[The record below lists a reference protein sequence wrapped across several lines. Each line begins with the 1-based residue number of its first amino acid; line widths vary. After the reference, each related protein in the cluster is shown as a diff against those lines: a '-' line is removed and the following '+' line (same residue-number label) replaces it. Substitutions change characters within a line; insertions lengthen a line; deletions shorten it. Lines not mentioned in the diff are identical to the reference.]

1 MGLDDLRKLTDSP
14 DVLGDHAAKQ
24 CAWQEAYARELSAD
38 AVKRNR
44 SGVEVKPLYT
54 ALDDSARPFEV
65 PGEPPYTR
73 GIYTTMHRG
82 RSWTQR
88 QLIGL
93 GTPEDYNARLREVLD
108 AGSTAISLLPCNS
121 VFRGYDMDNSHIEL
135 LGTCGTV
142 INNPEHMRRAL
153 AGVDLSRISVG
164 LNDPTPFT
172 LLAFLLVEADRQA
185 TPWSALTGT
194 ANQSDYLSH
203 YIANHMFYRLDLEG
217 ARRLL
222 IDKIAFCNAKVPR
235 YNPLS
240 VVGQHMQQAGAT
252 PAEAMAFTLS
262 SAVQY
267 ARDCI
272 ARGMDPD
279 VFLPRFTFFFDIS
292 VSFFEEVA
300 KFRAGRRI
308 WARVTREL
316 LGAKS
321 PRSWRMKFHG
331 QTSGADLT
339 RQQPLNNIARV
350 TVQAMAG
357 IFGGLQSL
365 HTDAYDEAIS
375 CPTAEGARI
384 AVATQNILR
393 GEAGLTD
400 VIDPLGGSHYVE
412 SLTDAMEA
420 EIVRVMALVEDA
432 GGMFAAAKAGLV
444 QRMIGRSAMQFQQAV
459 ESGERPVVGVNCY
472 QLDGEETPQPSL
484 ERPDA
489 KRMGEFVAEFKR
501 WKAQRSQEEVQRAL
515 DALSRA
521 VETTDA
527 NVFASVLEAA
537 RAGATHQEIC
547 DRLRDTMGLAR
558 CRRWSEWPV
567 RTSRAWWSA
576 HAGSSRRRSAGCCR
590 SSTTSRRRGRTW
602 SHCFS
607 VMLRCLRRASPGS
620 RGRRGQGSQRCSTS
634 CWKTSLRGACA
645 SRCSQSTPRAR
656 FPAAPCSATARAS
669 VQSEATSA
677 CSSAPSLAAVRTA
690 ACRTRRPPWSRCC
703 AACASTS
710 SSSSRSAR
718 GNRKSR
724 SPNSPTCA
732 SCSARPGWAT
742 TCRH

>member
-1 MGLDDLRKLTDSP
+1 MKLNDVPAHDDSAVKAKPSP
-14 DVLGDHAAKQ
+14 TARLQG
-24 CAWQEAYARELSAD
+24 WREAYAAELPTEPA
-38 AVKRNR
+38 KRNR
-44 SGVEVKPLYT
+44 SGIEIRPLYT
-54 ALDDSARPFEV
+54 SQDHGASSDGAADV
-65 PGEPPYTR
+65 PGDAPYTR

-93 GTPEDYNARLREVLD
+93 GTPEDYNNRLREVLA

-121 VFRGYDMDNSHIEL
+121 VFRGYDMDQSHPEL

-142 INNPEHMRRAL
+142 VNTPDHMRRAL
-153 AGVDLSRISVG
+153 EGVDLTRISIG

-172 LLAFLLVEADRQA
+172 LLAFLLVEADRQSV
-185 TPWSALTGT
+185 PWAALTGT

-203 YIANHMFYRLDLEG
+203 YVANHMFYRLDLAG

-222 IDKIAFCNAKVPR
+222 VDKIAYCNAKVPR

-272 ARGMDPD
+272 ARGMEPD

-300 KFRAGRRI
+300 KFRAGRRV
-308 WARVTREL
+308 WARITKEQ
-316 LGAKS
+316 LGAQS

-339 RQQPLNNIARV
+339 RQQPLNNISRV

-357 IFGGLQSL
+357 ILGGLQSL

-375 CPTAEGARI
+375 CPTGEGARI

-393 GEAGLTD
+393 SEAGLTD

-412 SLTDAMEA
+412 ALTDAMEA
-420 EIVRVMALVEDA
+420 EILRIMALVEDV
-432 GGMFAAAKAGLV
+432 GGMYAAASSGLV
-444 QRMIGRSAMQFQQAV
+444 QRMIGRSAMDFQRAV

-472 QLDGEETPQPSL
+472 QAPESGQLQASL

-489 KRMGEFVAEFKR
+489 VRMEQLIGEFKA
-501 WKAQRSQEEVQRAL
+501 WKASRSQDAVRHAL
-515 DALSRA
+515 DALARVAESA
-521 VETTDA
+521 DGNAFE
-527 NVFASVLEAA
+527 SVVGAA

-547 DRLRDTMGLAR
+547 DRLRETMG
-558 CRRWSEWPV
+558 
-567 RTSRAWWSA
+567 
-576 HAGSSRRRSAGCCR
+576 
-590 SSTTSRRRGRTW
+590 
-602 SHCFS
+602 F
-607 VMLRCLRRASPGS
+607 
-620 RGRRGQGSQRCSTS
+620 
-634 CWKTSLRGACA
+634 GA
-645 SRCSQSTPRAR
+645 
-656 FPAAPCSATARAS
+656 
-669 VQSEATSA
+669 VQ
-677 CSSAPSLAAVRTA
+677 VIV
-690 ACRTRRPPWSRCC
+690 
-703 AACASTS
+703 
-710 SSSSRSAR
+710 
-718 GNRKSR
+718 
-724 SPNSPTCA
+724 
-732 SCSARPGWAT
+732 
-742 TCRH
+742 